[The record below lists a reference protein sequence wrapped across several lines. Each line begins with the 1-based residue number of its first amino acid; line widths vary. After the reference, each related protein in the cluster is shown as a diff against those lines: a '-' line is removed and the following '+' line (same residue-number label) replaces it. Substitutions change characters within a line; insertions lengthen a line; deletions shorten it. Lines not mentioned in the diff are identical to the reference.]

1 MVADPLR
8 SLTRLPKTPPA
19 ERDALDACRRL
30 ARDHYENFTVI
41 SRLAPRRMRT
51 ALAVLYAYCRT
62 VDDIGDEATGDR
74 LSMLDRY
81 ETELDAAYRGTA
93 RHWVLVA
100 LQALLRDVALPREP
114 FERLIEAN
122 RRDQRTARYP
132 SFEDL
137 LEYCTYSADPVGRL
151 VLALYGIRN
160 PDLDALSD
168 ATCTALQLANF
179 WQDVKRDRAMGRIY
193 VPQDEMAEYGV
204 TEVDLDADVATPA
217 FRRLMA
223 FQVDRARTYIADGL
237 PLLDHVGGHLRV
249 DLALFSCGGL
259 AILDRIEAAGFDTLQ
274 ERPALTGRD
283 KVRVAWTALRPWRWK
298 RWI

>member
-30 ARDHYENFTVI
+30 ARDHYENFTVV
-41 SRLAPRRMRT
+41 SRLAPRQMRT
-51 ALAVLYAYCRT
+51 ALSVVYAYCRT
-62 VDDIGDEATGDR
+62 VDDIGDESIGDR
-74 LSMLDRY
+74 PALLDRY
-81 ETELDAAYRGTA
+81 QAELDAAYRGEA

-100 LQALLRDVALPREP
+100 LQAVLRDVALPREP

-122 RRDQRTARYP
+122 RRDQRTARYAT
-132 SFEDL
+132 FQDVL
-137 LEYCTYSADPVGRL
+137 DYCTYSANPVGRL
-151 VLALYGIRN
+151 VLALYGIHD
-160 PDLDALSD
+160 PQLGAMSD

-179 WQDVKRDRAMGRIY
+179 WQDVKRDRANGRIY
-193 VPQDEMAEYGV
+193 LPQQDMAEYGV
-204 TEVDLDADVATPA
+204 PEADLDADVATPA

-223 FQVDRARTYIADGL
+223 FQVDRARAFFADGL
-237 PLLDHVGGHLRV
+237 PLLDRVRGHLRV

-259 AILDRIEAAGFDTLQ
+259 AILDRIESLGFDTLR
-274 ERPALTGRD
+274 ERPELAGWD
-283 KVRVAWTALRPWRWK
+283 KARIAWTALRPWRWR